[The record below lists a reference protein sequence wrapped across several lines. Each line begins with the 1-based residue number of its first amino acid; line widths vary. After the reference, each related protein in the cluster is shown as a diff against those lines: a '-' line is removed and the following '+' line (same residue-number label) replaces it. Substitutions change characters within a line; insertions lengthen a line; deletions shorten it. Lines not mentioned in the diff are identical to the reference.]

1 MSFFTRVMNVIKGW
15 FGVKVEELE
24 QHNIEATYTHLI
36 DEQLKAIA
44 QFESAARDVHIELER
59 LNQEK
64 EIKQKKLEELQG
76 FIEIAMQDNDSEN
89 GIRYLQRINVLEEEI
104 LSLEDNISVM
114 SEDVELNGKEL
125 DLMREELTVLRSE
138 KEESKRLEKL
148 ESARNTAA
156 NLRNRTGASANSRSR
171 NAMQEQI
178 EKRRASLKVDHEIRE
193 KSQEEQDRKY
203 KENYKQKQAADQWK
217 KMVAKKSEAEKE
229 IQFNKGKNL

>member
-1 MSFFTRVMNVIKGW
+1 MSVFTRVMNVIKGW

-24 QHNIEATYTHLI
+24 QNNIEATYTHLI

-44 QFESAARDVHIELER
+44 QFERAARDVHIELER

-64 EIKQKKLEELQG
+64 EIKQKKLEELEG

-89 GIRYLQRINVLEEEI
+89 GIRYLQRIKVLEEEI

-114 SEDVELNGKEL
+114 SEDVELNQKEL
-125 DLMREELTVLRSE
+125 DLMREELTTLRRE
-138 KEESKRLEKL
+138 KEEAKRLTNL
-148 ESARNTAA
+148 ENARNKAA
-156 NLRNRTGASANSRSR
+156 ALRNKTGSSANSRSR
-171 NAMQEQI
+171 NTMQEQI
-178 EKRRASLKVDHEIRE
+178 ETTRAGLKVDRKIRE

-203 KENYKQKQAADQWK
+203 EENYKQKQAADEWK
-217 KMVAKKSEAEKE
+217 KRMAKKSEAEKE